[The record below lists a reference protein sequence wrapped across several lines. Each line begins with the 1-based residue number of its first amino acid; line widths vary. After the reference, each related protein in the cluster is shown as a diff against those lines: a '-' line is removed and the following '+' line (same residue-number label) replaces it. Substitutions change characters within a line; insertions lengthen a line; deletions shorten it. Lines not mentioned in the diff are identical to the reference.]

1 MSPEWH
7 VTLSCTLSFGGP
19 IVWGLR
25 ELWLLRK
32 DRWRPEDDEV
42 TPGPRLPITSAPP
55 PSDGDPAVEPERA
68 LPPSLIPLARPA
80 RVRQFED
87 A

>member
-19 IVWGLR
+19 IAWGLR

-32 DRWRPEDDEV
+32 DRWRPEDHEAI
-42 TPGPRLPITSAPP
+42 PGPRLPITSAPP
-55 PSDGDPAVEPERA
+55 PSDGAPAVEPDRP
-68 LPPSLIPLARPA
+68 LPPELIPLTRKT
-80 RVRQFED
+80 RLRQFED